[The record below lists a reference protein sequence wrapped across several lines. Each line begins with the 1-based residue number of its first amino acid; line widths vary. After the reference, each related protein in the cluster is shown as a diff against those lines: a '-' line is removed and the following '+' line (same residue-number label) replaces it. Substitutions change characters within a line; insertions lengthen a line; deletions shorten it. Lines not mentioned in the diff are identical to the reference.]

1 MRLQFSLCPGV
12 VPSVV
17 VTACVS
23 LMRYLTWHLWGQQ
36 AHYTHNMSPAQTGHK
51 QPIRG
56 SYRVFIDQSEAER
69 GKPISVQDLGVLAN
83 ERGQGQNMM
92 SNMGNGSGDDC
103 IREPS
108 FSKYRYLN
116 IAGDVTSDRSNDHH
130 TYSYLTSF

>member
-23 LMRYLTWHLWGQQ
+23 LMRYLTWHLLGQQ
-36 AHYTHNMSPAQTGHK
+36 AHYTHNMSPAQTCHK

-69 GKPISVQDLGVLAN
+69 GKHHFQPISVQDLRILAN
-83 ERGQGQNMM
+83 EGTGTEHDVQH
-92 SNMGNGSGDDC
+92 GNW
-103 IREPS
+103 EW
-108 FSKYRYLN
+108 
-116 IAGDVTSDRSNDHH
+116 
-130 TYSYLTSF
+130 